1 MISSTLRLVSASVDL
16 HSCPIWLDHMTNPYQ
31 SPHGPGTQGKQSIRL
46 GVILL
51 IIGVTMPILGLAGTI
66 GSMMYSFKQVAGEH
80 NVSPDRIA
88 NGISI
93 SLVVAFIAAI
103 IGIVVGA
110 FGIVLIV
117 AARRGN
123 SSD

>member
-1 MISSTLRLVSASVDL
+1 
-16 HSCPIWLDHMTNPYQ
+16 MTNPYQ
-31 SPHGPGTQGKQSIRL
+31 SPHRPGTQGKQTISF
-46 GVILL
+46 GVVLL
-51 IIGVTMPILGLAGTI
+51 IIGVTMPLLGLAGTI
-66 GSMMYSFKQVAGEH
+66 GSMMYSFKRVAGEH
-80 NVSPDRIA
+80 NVSPDLIA

-103 IGIVVGA
+103 IGIVIGA